1 MDISADVDQIIAKA
15 PNWNIE
21 GDCALLALM
30 KRISQV
36 SGYMNYLSTKN
47 LNCCYLNF
55 PKNLQERVEKTSS
68 RFEEFEVSVKRADIA
83 LSNANNSLRSL
94 QFGHQFVEYRVEDI
108 KDEDLA
114 MPQDK
119 KKPETPPMTS
129 EEMAKQFVEN
139 NLQMFRKNYEV
150 VTIEVPDSDDEDAPV
165 TTTTVFRAKNPYD
178 AIPLPYII
186 GSKEWNDHKY
196 AGLYDSKENSEDERS
211 EEFSSSSS
219 DEREPVPT
227 TSTKSAKKPVEPHLS
242 DSSSLASL
250 PKEPKLV
257 SPTKA
262 PNPLLTFPTSTPP
275 AGPVKEP
282 APKSSQP
289 RPIISSQRN
298 PHEHDMFAALRQS
311 PPSDDPPSTS
321 SSPTSSP
328 AFGNIPGRLP
338 KVSTASISSSSNSPA
353 HQPPPTLFDEAIAPQ
368 TSREAQL
375 PEAPKPAEIK
385 PSQVKRKPVNIFSDD
400 EFNSFMSEITQKV
413 QAKAGNSSNTT
424 PASDTVS
431 PSKGL
436 PKKTQPEAQKVPT
449 ESQTK
454 MNPTVPTPSVP
465 KRVNLFD
472 DSPPLSP
479 TPATSSTSSDIP
491 SKGPQQNPSKS
502 LSFDAPASSTIRTS
516 DLPPKNP
523 PKALPKS
530 LFDDDLEDDDF
541 LSSFTPK
548 PKPPEQK
555 QKPKSLFDD
564 DDLDVDDIFSNPS
577 TKPTNLSTKVAGKT
591 SLFDDDDQDDV
602 TDLFGSKKLTTKRL
616 EESPPKTLLEKSVEP
631 SIPQRKGLFDDI
643 EEEDLFGT
651 PKAKNLFASSEHI
664 SPVSPGMAQGE
675 VEKGRDIKEIKTEEI
690 QNKEYKQVVPDD
702 TFMPVLDQKSQAT
715 VAVEHQQEAKE
726 VPPTASTKPT
736 DLFKDDF
743 SDDDS
748 FLTGPKPK
756 DKPRDYS
763 EPKATI
769 KPLESQ
775 SLPPKPDIPIP
786 QSEPDKLFDEEVV
799 KDDSFL
805 NEPKPKSNPNAPET
819 TIETINPT
827 EDLVKEISPE
837 KIPTD
842 KIDNEPDK
850 KQKDSLADTFSPIF
864 ESPPP
869 DDHKKEQDPIIT
881 MVADITNK
889 SPNAESKPRPAADLA
904 AAQQIMQNYTNI
916 FSEEPPDDSEFFQTL
931 GSSGLSSLSASK
943 IFDHEQDFFEP
954 TLPKVPSATKS
965 SVVSPSEAKP
975 SPSDYGGMRLFS
987 DVPPEDFGAEAV
999 PEKQIEPQKVETTTR
1014 IHTIF
1019 YDDFSE
1025 TARAGTVPTTPKH
1038 SVSAEKPPPA
1048 DEPDRSKVKEASEL
1062 PPPAS
1067 PVKKLKMPNININVQ
1082 ALLPGSGAR
1091 PKVLRKPETPHLDE
1105 DSPVAA
1111 LPKSIVTSPKEP
1123 VSPQSTEGG
1132 LQHVNKTRVRGPPRR
1147 RPSTR
1152 KGRQENYEKSL
1163 LEDERINKEVEGS
1176 NLESQDDSESISAQ
1190 SPLAKTAPK
1199 ENVLSSP
1206 VALFDEP
1213 PEDKPTPETPS
1224 VGTKKSTPSMIA
1236 KSFLDSPE
1244 EDDFLSN
1251 PPKKQSSI
1259 GSKKSTP
1266 STIAKS
1272 FLDSPEEDE
1281 FLPNPPKK
1289 QSSGNPPTAILNE
1302 PPEVQA
1308 PLKVANPQ
1316 KVASFL
1322 DSSDEDD
1329 SLFKTENIRPPVGK
1343 TIAPATKSIAS
1354 DTSKNLPKNIGRPK
1368 AGRSFLDSDDESPFP
1383 ALAAPPKP
1391 QTVTAP
1397 EKNISA
1403 APNPLRT
1410 NEPPIMQSKTAPPK
1424 QIKLFDDSDDDDD
1437 LFATARLPA
1446 LVPAAQTTSKPTT
1459 QSKQPAKQ
1467 KASLFSS
1474 DEDDELIPA
1483 KAPPKKKLP
1492 VKTTKSLFSDDD
1504 DDDDLFG
1511 GRYTSKAGTSKQA
1524 RSSSRSTAKPAP
1536 SKTSTTGSKP
1546 PSDNPLADLL
1556 FE

>member
-30 KRISQV
+30 KRISQ
-36 SGYMNYLSTKN
+36 N
-47 LNCCYLNF
+47 LH
-55 PKNLQERVEKTSS
+55 ERVDKTSS

-94 QFGHQFVEYRVEDI
+94 QFGQQFVEYRVEEI

-119 KKPETPPMTS
+119 KEPETPPMSS
-129 EEMAKQFVEN
+129 EEMAKQFLEN
-139 NLQMFRKNYEV
+139 NLRMFRKNYEA

-186 GSKEWNDHKY
+186 GSKEWNEHKY
-196 AGLYDSKENSEDERS
+196 AGLYDSKENSEDEKS

-219 DEREPVPT
+219 DEREPVPS
-227 TSTKSAKKPVEPHLS
+227 TSKKAANKPVEPHMS

-250 PKEPKLV
+250 PKEPKII

-262 PNPLLTFPTSTPP
+262 PNPLPTFPTPTPP

-321 SSPTSSP
+321 SSPASSP
-328 AFGNIPGRLP
+328 AFGNVPGRLP

-375 PEAPKPAEIK
+375 PEASKPAEVK

-413 QAKAGNSSNTT
+413 QAKAGSSLNTT

-431 PSKGL
+431 PTQSLRKT
-436 PKKTQPEAQKVPT
+436 TQPVEQKVPK

-454 MNPTVPTPSVP
+454 INPTVPTPSVP

-479 TPATSSTSSDIP
+479 TPATSSTSSEIP
-491 SKGPQQNPSKS
+491 PKGPQQNPPKP
-502 LSFDAPASSTIRTS
+502 LSFDAPSSSTRRTS

-541 LSSFTPK
+541 LSSFNPK
-548 PKPPEQK
+548 PKPTEQK

-564 DDLDVDDIFSNPS
+564 DDLDVDDIFGKSS
-577 TKPTNLSTKVAGKT
+577 SKPTNLSTKVAGKT

-602 TDLFGSKKLTTKRL
+602 TDIFGSKKLTTKRL
-616 EESPPKTLLEKSVEP
+616 EESPPKSLLEKSVEP
-631 SIPQRKGLFDDI
+631 LVPHRKSLFDDI

-651 PKAKNLFASSEHI
+651 PKAKNLFASREQI
-664 SPVSPGMAQGE
+664 SPISPEKTQGE
-675 VEKGRDIKEIKTEEI
+675 VEKSRDIKEIKTEEI
-690 QNKEYKQVVPDD
+690 QNKEFKQVVPDD
-702 TFMPVLDQKSQAT
+702 TFRPIHDQKSQAT
-715 VAVEHQQEAKE
+715 VAVEHQQEAKNE
-726 VPPTASTKPT
+726 PQIVSTKPT

-748 FLTGPKPK
+748 FLTVSQPKV
-756 DKPRDYS
+756 KPQGS
-763 EPKATI
+763 KETKETI
-769 KPLESQ
+769 KPAERKFV
-775 SLPPKPDIPIP
+775 PPKQDIPIP

-799 KDDSFL
+799 QD
-805 NEPKPKSNPNAPET
+805 EPKTKSIPKVPAT
-819 TIETINPT
+819 TKETIDPT
-827 EDLVKEISPE
+827 EDFVKEIDPE

-842 KIDNEPDK
+842 KIDDEPVK
-850 KQKDSLADTFSPIF
+850 KQKDSLAGKFSPIS
-864 ESPPP
+864 ETPPP
-869 DDHKKEQDPIIT
+869 DDHQNQQDPIIS

-889 SPNAESKPRPAADLA
+889 SPKTEPTPRRAADLA
-904 AAQQIMQNYTNI
+904 AAQQIMQNYTNL

-954 TLPKVPSATKS
+954 ALPKVPSATKS
-965 SVVSPSEAKP
+965 SVVSPSEVQP

-987 DVPPEDFGAEAV
+987 DVPPEDFGSDPV
-999 PEKQIEPQKVETTTR
+999 PEKQVEPQKVETSSTTTR

-1038 SVSAEKPPPA
+1038 SVSTEKPPPA

-1062 PPPAS
+1062 PAPAS

-1091 PKVLRKPETPHLDE
+1091 PKVLKKPETPHLDE
-1105 DSPVAA
+1105 DSQVPAHPDS
-1111 LPKSIVTSPKEP
+1111 LVTSPKEAVTP
-1123 VSPQSTEGG
+1123 PSTEGG

-1163 LEDERINKEVEGS
+1163 LDDERINKEVEGS
-1176 NLESQDDSESISAQ
+1176 NLESQDDSESISIQ
-1190 SPLAKTAPK
+1190 TPSSKTAPQ

-1213 PEDKPTPETPS
+1213 PEDKPTPEKAS
-1224 VGTKKSTPSMIA
+1224 A
-1236 KSFLDSPE
+1236 
-1244 EDDFLSN
+1244 
-1251 PPKKQSSI
+1251 
-1259 GSKKSTP
+1259 GS
-1266 STIAKS
+1266 
-1272 FLDSPEEDE
+1272 
-1281 FLPNPPKK
+1281 
-1289 QSSGNPPTAILNE
+1289 
-1302 PPEVQA
+1302 
-1308 PLKVANPQ
+1308 
-1316 KVASFL
+1316 
-1322 DSSDEDD
+1322 
-1329 SLFKTENIRPPVGK
+1329 
-1343 TIAPATKSIAS
+1343 
-1354 DTSKNLPKNIGRPK
+1354 
-1368 AGRSFLDSDDESPFP
+1368 SFLDSDDESPFP
-1383 ALAAPPKP
+1383 VLAPPPKL

-1397 EKNISA
+1397 EKNILA
-1403 APNPLRT
+1403 ATNPLRT
-1410 NEPPIMQSKTAPPK
+1410 NEPPLMQSKTAPTK

-1437 LFATARLPA
+1437 DDLFATASLPA
-1446 LVPAAQTTSKPTT
+1446 PVPTAQTTSKPTT
-1459 QSKQPAKQ
+1459 QSKQSAKQ
-1467 KASLFSS
+1467 KASFFSS

-1492 VKTTKSLFSDDD
+1492 AKTTKSLFSDDD

-1511 GRYTSKAGTSKQA
+1511 GRYTSKASTSKQTRPA
-1524 RSSSRSTAKPAP
+1524 SRSTAKPAP
-1536 SKTSTTGSKP
+1536 SKTSRASSKT

>member
-47 LNCCYLNF
+47 QNSYLDF
-55 PKNLQERVEKTSS
+55 PKNLHERVDKTSS

-94 QFGHQFVEYRVEDI
+94 QFGQQFVEYRVEDI

-119 KKPETPPMTS
+119 KEPETPPMSS
-129 EEMAKQFVEN
+129 EEMAKQFLEN
-139 NLQMFRKNYEV
+139 NLKMFRKNYEP

-186 GSKEWNDHKY
+186 GSKEWNEHKY
-196 AGLYDSKENSEDERS
+196 AGLYDSKENSEDEKS

-219 DEREPVPT
+219 DEREPVPS
-227 TSTKSAKKPVEPHLS
+227 TSTKAANKPVEPHMS

-250 PKEPKLV
+250 AKEPKII

-262 PNPLLTFPTSTPP
+262 PNPLPIFPTPTPP

-321 SSPTSSP
+321 SSPASSP
-328 AFGNIPGRLP
+328 AFGNVPGRLP
-338 KVSTASISSSSNSPA
+338 KVSTASISSSSISPA

-375 PEAPKPAEIK
+375 PEAPKPAEVK

-413 QAKAGNSSNTT
+413 QAKAGSSSNTT

-431 PSKGL
+431 PTQSL
-436 PKKTQPEAQKVPT
+436 PKKTQPEAQKVPK
-449 ESQTK
+449 ESQAK
-454 MNPTVPTPSVP
+454 INPTVPTPSVP

-491 SKGPQQNPSKS
+491 PKGPQPNPPKP
-502 LSFDAPASSTIRTS
+502 LSFDAPSSSTMRTS

-523 PKALPKS
+523 PKAFPKS

-548 PKPPEQK
+548 PKPLEEK

-564 DDLDVDDIFSNPS
+564 DDLDVDDIFSKPS

-602 TDLFGSKKLTTKRL
+602 TDLFGSKKISTKRL

-631 SIPQRKGLFDDI
+631 PVPHRKSLFDDI

-651 PKAKNLFASSEHI
+651 PKAKNLFASTEQI
-664 SPVSPGMAQGE
+664 SPISPKKTQGE
-675 VEKGRDIKEIKTEEI
+675 VEKVRNITEIQTEEI
-690 QNKEYKQVVPDD
+690 QNKEFKQVVPDD
-702 TFMPVLDQKSQAT
+702 TFRPIHDQNPQVTAEHRKETKDVSLKAT
-715 VAVEHQQEAKE
+715 
-726 VPPTASTKPT
+726 TKPT

-748 FLTGPKPK
+748 FLTVSQPKV
-756 DKPRDYS
+756 KPQGS
-763 EPKATI
+763 TEAI
-769 KPLESQ
+769 KPAERKFV
-775 SLPPKPDIPIP
+775 PPKQDIPIP

-799 KDDSFL
+799 ED
-805 NEPKPKSNPNAPET
+805 EPKTKSSPHVPENT
-819 TIETINPT
+819 KETIDPT
-827 EDLVKEISPE
+827 EDLIKEIDPE

-842 KIDNEPDK
+842 KIDDEPVK
-850 KQKDSLADTFSPIF
+850 KQKDSLAGKFSPIS
-864 ESPPP
+864 ETPPP
-869 DDHKKEQDPIIT
+869 DDHQNQQDPIIS

-889 SPNAESKPRPAADLA
+889 SPKTEPTPRSAADLA
-904 AAQQIMQNYTNI
+904 AAQQIMQNYTNL

-954 TLPKVPSATKS
+954 ALPKVPSATRS
-965 SVVSPSEAKP
+965 SVVSPSEIQP

-987 DVPPEDFGAEAV
+987 DVPPEDFGSDPV
-999 PEKQIEPQKVETTTR
+999 PEKQVEPQKVETSSTTTR

-1025 TARAGTVPTTPKH
+1025 TARAGTVPTTPKR

-1062 PPPAS
+1062 PAPAS

-1082 ALLPGSGAR
+1082 ALLPVSGAR
-1091 PKVLRKPETPHLDE
+1091 PKVLKKLETPHLDKE
-1105 DSPVAA
+1105 TPVPAHPDK
-1111 LPKSIVTSPKEP
+1111 LVTSTKEP
-1123 VSPQSTEGG
+1123 VTPQSIEGG

-1163 LEDERINKEVEGS
+1163 LEDERINKEVKGS
-1176 NLESQDDSESISAQ
+1176 NLESPDQDDSESISIQ
-1190 SPLAKTAPK
+1190 SPSAKTSSK

-1213 PEDKPTPETPS
+1213 PEDKPNPEKAS
-1224 VGTKKSTPSMIA
+1224 VGTKKNTPSSIPKSFLDSPDEDDFLSNPPGKQSSVGTKEITPSTRA
-1236 KSFLDSPE
+1236 KSFLDSPD

-1251 PPKKQSSI
+1251 PPKKQSSVVGKSVSI
-1259 GSKKSTP
+1259 GNPPTEDDFLSNPPRKQSSVGTKKITP
-1266 STIAKS
+1266 STRAKS
-1272 FLDSPEEDE
+1272 FLDSPDEDD
-1281 FLPNPPKK
+1281 FLSNPPKK
-1289 QSSGNPPTAILNE
+1289 QSS
-1302 PPEVQA
+1302 V
-1308 PLKVANPQ
+1308 
-1316 KVASFL
+1316 
-1322 DSSDEDD
+1322 
-1329 SLFKTENIRPPVGK
+1329 VGK
-1343 TIAPATKSIAS
+1343 SLQTIT
-1354 DTSKNLPKNIGRPK
+1354 
-1368 AGRSFLDSDDESPFP
+1368 
-1383 ALAAPPKP
+1383 AL
-1391 QTVTAP
+1391 

-1410 NEPPIMQSKTAPPK
+1410 NEPPLMQSKPAPTK

-1437 LFATARLPA
+1437 LFATASLPA
-1446 LVPAAQTTSKPTT
+1446 PVPTAQTTFKPTT
-1459 QSKQPAKQ
+1459 QSKQPDKQ

-1492 VKTTKSLFSDDD
+1492 AKTTKSLFSDDD

-1511 GRYTSKAGTSKQA
+1511 GRYTSKATTSKQT
-1524 RSSSRSTAKPAP
+1524 RPSSRSSAKPPP
-1536 SKTSTTGSKP
+1536 SKTSSAGSKT

>member
-30 KRISQV
+30 KRISQ
-36 SGYMNYLSTKN
+36 N
-47 LNCCYLNF
+47 LH
-55 PKNLQERVEKTSS
+55 ERVDKTSS

-94 QFGHQFVEYRVEDI
+94 QFGQQFVEYRVEDI

-114 MPQDK
+114 MPQAK
-119 KKPETPPMTS
+119 KEPETPPMSS
-129 EEMAKQFVEN
+129 EELAKQFLEN
-139 NLQMFRKNYEV
+139 NLRMFRKNYEA

-186 GSKEWNDHKY
+186 GSKEWNEHKY
-196 AGLYDSKENSEDERS
+196 AGLYDSKENSEDEKS

-219 DEREPVPT
+219 DEREPVPS
-227 TSTKSAKKPVEPHLS
+227 TSTKAANKLVEPHMS

-250 PKEPKLV
+250 PKEPKII

-262 PNPLLTFPTSTPP
+262 PNPLPIFPTPTPP

-321 SSPTSSP
+321 SSPASSP
-328 AFGNIPGRLP
+328 AFGNVPGRLP

-368 TSREAQL
+368 TSREAQS
-375 PEAPKPAEIK
+375 PEAPKPAEVK

-413 QAKAGNSSNTT
+413 QAKAGSSSNTT
-424 PASDTVS
+424 PASETVS

-436 PKKTQPEAQKVPT
+436 PKKIQPAEQKAPT

-454 MNPTVPTPSVP
+454 INPTVPSSSVP

-479 TPATSSTSSDIP
+479 ATSSTSSDIP
-491 SKGPQQNPSKS
+491 PKGPQQNTPKP
-502 LSFDAPASSTIRTS
+502 LSFDAPASSTMLTS

-523 PKALPKS
+523 PRALPKS

-564 DDLDVDDIFSNPS
+564 DDLDVDDIFSKPS

-602 TDLFGSKKLTTKRL
+602 TDLFGSKKLSKKKL

-631 SIPQRKGLFDDI
+631 SIPHRKSLFDDI

-651 PKAKNLFASSEHI
+651 PKAKNLFASREQI
-664 SPVSPGMAQGE
+664 SPISPEKTQGE
-675 VEKGRDIKEIKTEEI
+675 VEKSRDIKEIKTEEI
-690 QNKEYKQVVPDD
+690 QNKEFKQVVPDD
-702 TFMPVLDQKSQAT
+702 TFRPIHDQKSQST
-715 VAVEHQQEAKE
+715 VAVEHQKEAKDM
-726 VPPTASTKPT
+726 PPTASTKPT

-748 FLTGPKPK
+748 FLTVSQPKV
-756 DKPRDYS
+756 KPQDS
-763 EPKATI
+763 TETNEAI
-769 KPLESQ
+769 KPAERKFV
-775 SLPPKPDIPIP
+775 PPKQDIPIP

-799 KDDSFL
+799 QD
-805 NEPKPKSNPNAPET
+805 EPTTKSIRSVPD
-819 TIETINPT
+819 TIKETIDST
-827 EDLVKEISPE
+827 EDLIKEIHPE
-837 KIPTD
+837 KIPRD
-842 KIDNEPDK
+842 KIDDEPVK
-850 KQKDSLADTFSPIF
+850 KQKDSLADKFSPIS
-864 ESPPP
+864 ETPPP
-869 DDHKKEQDPIIT
+869 DDHQNQQDPIIS

-889 SPNAESKPRPAADLA
+889 SPKTEPTPRSAADLA
-904 AAQQIMQNYTNI
+904 AAQQIMQNYTNL

-954 TLPKVPSATKS
+954 ALPKVPSATKS
-965 SVVSPSEAKP
+965 SVVSLSEVQP

-987 DVPPEDFGAEAV
+987 DVPPEDFGSDPV
-999 PEKQIEPQKVETTTR
+999 PEKQVEPQKVETSSTTTR

-1038 SVSAEKPPPA
+1038 SVPVEKPPPA
-1048 DEPDRSKVKEASEL
+1048 DEPDRSKAKEASEI
-1062 PPPAS
+1062 PAPAS

-1091 PKVLRKPETPHLDE
+1091 PRVLKKPETSHLDE
-1105 DSPVAA
+1105 DSQVPGQ
-1111 LPKSIVTSPKEP
+1111 PKSLVTSPKEP
-1123 VSPQSTEGG
+1123 VTPKSTEGG

-1176 NLESQDDSESISAQ
+1176 NLESPDQDDSESISIQ
-1190 SPLAKTAPK
+1190 SPPAETSSK

-1213 PEDKPTPETPS
+1213 PEDKPTPEKAS
-1224 VGTKKSTPSMIA
+1224 VGTKKSTPSSFP
-1236 KSFLDSPE
+1236 KSFLDSPD

-1251 PPKKQSSI
+1251 PPKKQSSVV
-1259 GSKKSTP
+1259 G
-1266 STIAKS
+1266 
-1272 FLDSPEEDE
+1272 
-1281 FLPNPPKK
+1281 NPI
-1289 QSSGNPPTAILNE
+1289 SIRNPPTAILNE
-1302 PPEVQA
+1302 PPEDQA
-1308 PLKVANPQ
+1308 PLKVTNPR

-1329 SLFKTENIRPPVGK
+1329 SLFKTENIRPQIGK
-1343 TIAPATKSIAS
+1343 TIVPATKSIARE
-1354 DTSKNLPKNIGRPK
+1354 TSKDLPTNIVSPK
-1368 AGRSFLDSDDESPFP
+1368 TGRSFLDSDDESPFP
-1383 ALAAPPKP
+1383 ALAPPPKL

-1403 APNPLRT
+1403 AANPLRT
-1410 NEPPIMQSKTAPPK
+1410 NEPPLMQSKTAPTK

-1437 LFATARLPA
+1437 LFATASLPA
-1446 LVPAAQTTSKPTT
+1446 PVPTAQTTSKPTT

-1492 VKTTKSLFSDDD
+1492 AKTTKSLFSDDD

-1511 GRYTSKAGTSKQA
+1511 GRYTSKASTSKQT
-1524 RSSSRSTAKPAP
+1524 RPSSRSTAKPAP
-1536 SKTSTTGSKP
+1536 SKTSSASSKT